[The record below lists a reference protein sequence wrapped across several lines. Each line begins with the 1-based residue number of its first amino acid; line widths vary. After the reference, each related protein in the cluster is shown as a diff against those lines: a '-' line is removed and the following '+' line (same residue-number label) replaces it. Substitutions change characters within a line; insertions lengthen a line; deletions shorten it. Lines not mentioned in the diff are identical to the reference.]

1 MTKTSQY
8 DQLGLELSSVLENE
22 QNLIARYST
31 FVCML
36 AQTFKPR
43 FFWTGTYLVDPLN
56 PRELVIGPYQGTL
69 GCLRIPFGKG
79 VCGAVAAKQ
88 KSLNVPNVHEFPGHI
103 ACDSNSNSEVV
114 VPMFGMSGEF
124 LGVLDIDSELM
135 NAFDDIDVKALEAL
149 CNTVTNP

>member
-1 MTKTSQY
+1 MTKNIQY
-8 DQLGLELSSVLENE
+8 DQLGLELSSVLKSEK
-22 QNLIARYST
+22 NLIARYST

-88 KSLNVPNVHEFPGHI
+88 DSLIVPNVHEFPDHI
-103 ACDSNSNSEVV
+103 ACDSRSNSEVV
-114 VPMFGMSGEF
+114 VPMFGKSGNF
-124 LGVLDIDSELM
+124 LGVLDIDSEQM

-149 CNTVTNP
+149 CSTVTNL

>member
-1 MTKTSQY
+1 MTKNIQY
-8 DQLGLELSSVLENE
+8 DQLRLELSSVLESE
-22 QNLIARYST
+22 KNLIARYST

-88 KSLNVPNVHEFPGHI
+88 DSLIVPNVHEFPSHI
-103 ACDSNSNSEVV
+103 ACDSKSNSEVV
-114 VPMFGMSGEF
+114 VPMFGKSGDF
-124 LGVLDIDSELM
+124 LGVLDIDSEQV

-149 CNTVTNP
+149 CSTVTNP